1 MVLSHVLYD
10 AVSLRHFAVAG
21 RLDILETRHG
31 HLAPPRWTE
40 AVQTEIA
47 AAAARDA
54 GSRTVLAHAWLG
66 DPIVPTALDQAAI
79 MGIWI
84 GLNDGRRPPIDHA
97 GEAESI
103 HFAGTLSGAFVT
115 DDNAAYDFA
124 ERRLGPGQAL
134 DTVAVLQEAVSMG
147 ELSVAEA
154 VGVTESIR
162 AAGRFLRSVHPERF
176 AAADFS

>member
-1 MVLSHVLYD
+1 MPAHFLYD
-10 AVSLRHFAVAG
+10 AVTLRHFAVAG

-47 AAAARDA
+47 AGA
-54 GSRTVLAHAWLG
+54 GWDPSCRTVLTHPWL
-66 DPIVPTALDQAAI
+66 DEPVVPQTADQAPI
-79 MGIWI
+79 MAIWI
-84 GLNDGRRPPIDHA
+84 GLNDGRRPPTAHA

-103 HFAGTLSGAFVT
+103 YFADKLSGAFVT

-124 ERRLGPGQAL
+124 QRRLGIGQVL
-134 DTVAVLQEAVSMG
+134 DTVSVLDEAVAMG

-154 VGVTESIR
+154 IGVTESIR
-162 AAGRFLRSVHPERF
+162 AAGRFLRGVHPERF
-176 AAADFS
+176 TAAEFQ